1 MELKLEKLQE
11 LFNDYLFSELS
22 NSENTRDAYKRDIAR
37 FTEFANIRGIEKPS
51 NLTRGFANS
60 YVRFLNE
67 LGLAS
72 GSVARNISALRS
84 FWKFLI
90 INGFSQNDPLESI
103 QIDKIT
109 RKIPEVL
116 SINDINTILDRIDIG
131 NELGLRDKA
140 LIEFMYA
147 TGARVSEV
155 IDFKLQNFRSDA
167 GFVKLFGKGSKERFV
182 PIGKESI
189 YWIEKYIRDGR
200 NRLTKPNSGGFIF
213 LNHRGGKLSRM
224 GIWKIVKK
232 WVDKAGIEKE
242 VHPHTIRHSFATH
255 LLEGGA
261 DLRAVQ
267 EMLGHES
274 VATTQIYTHLS
285 LNRIETVYH
294 SCYPRG

>member
-37 FTEFANIRGIEKPS
+37 FIEFANIHRIEKPS
-51 NLTRGFANS
+51 KVTRGFANS
-60 YVRFLNE
+60 YVRFLYE

-103 QIDKIT
+103 QIEKIT
-109 RKIPEVL
+109 RKIHEVL
-116 SINDINTILDRIDIG
+116 SINDINAILDRIDISDAF
-131 NELGLRDKA
+131 GLRDKA

-167 GFVKLFGKGSKERFV
+167 GFVKLFGKGSKERLV

-189 YWIEKYIRDGR
+189 YWIERYIRDGR
-200 NRLTKPNSGGFIF
+200 NRLTKPNSRGFIF

-232 WVDKAGIEKE
+232 WVDNAGIEKE

-285 LNRIETVYH
+285 LSRIETVYH
-294 SCYPRG
+294 SCHPRS

>member
-1 MELKLEKLQE
+1 MELKFEKLQE

-22 NSENTRDAYKRDIAR
+22 NSENTKDAYKRDIAR
-37 FTEFANIRGIEKPS
+37 FIEFANIRGIEKPS
-51 NLTRGFANS
+51 KVTRGFANS

-116 SINDINTILDRIDIG
+116 SINDINAILDRIDIS
-131 NELGLRDKA
+131 NSLGLRDKA

-155 IDFKLQNFRSDA
+155 IDIKIQDFHSDA

-189 YWIEKYIRDGR
+189 YWIERYIRDGR
-200 NRLTKPNSGGFIF
+200 NRLIKPNSRGFIF

-242 VHPHTIRHSFATH
+242 VHPHTLRHSFATH

-285 LNRIETVYH
+285 LSRIETVYH
-294 SCYPRG
+294 SYHPRG